1 LRQPEIRLWAA
12 VIASWVVSILLLL
25 ISPSWAAGIALT
37 VLVLLGP
44 VAVMSLRYRSLELGL
59 YAVVAWHVHAFGFL
73 IGLVHPRRD
82 LASPIEGRIVS
93 DGRVEQPIDHGRT
106 TAS

>member
-1 LRQPEIRLWAA
+1 MAARRPLRAPPRARAQRLPAAVAALAIGLVLGIGEVARASLGKAHAPSVLRLPEIRLWAA

-44 VAVMSLRYRSLELGL
+44 VAVSKL
-59 YAVVAWHVHAFGFL
+59 
-73 IGLVHPRRD
+73 
-82 LASPIEGRIVS
+82 
-93 DGRVEQPIDHGRT
+93 
-106 TAS
+106 